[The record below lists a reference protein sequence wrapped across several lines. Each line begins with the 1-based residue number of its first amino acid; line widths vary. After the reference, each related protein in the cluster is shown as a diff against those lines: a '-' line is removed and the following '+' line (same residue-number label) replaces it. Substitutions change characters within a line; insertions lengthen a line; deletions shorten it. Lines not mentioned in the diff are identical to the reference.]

1 MIARFARKPAK
12 NRLPGIASTLRRRII
27 KLLMNFPIYE
37 GCLDDY
43 GSAAE
48 LARDCAT
55 LGLDGLEVVWGCD
68 DYVGELPDSQLIVG
82 YHLVFFSTW
91 VDFWKGDEAALLA
104 EFGNWEAVRVCYG
117 AETRAGLIARY
128 RADLHRALDLGAEYV
143 VFHVSDVLM
152 HEGFTYEFS
161 HTDREVCDCACELAN
176 QVLDGIDTNVAFLVE
191 NQWWPG
197 FTFCDPAMTRRLLDG
212 IAYDNVGI
220 MLDTGH
226 LMSTT
231 TALRSQVQ
239 AARYI
244 RDLYDAH
251 GDMRELVRGVHLH
264 QSITG
269 EYVERTRGII
279 PGDFVGTY
287 EQRFARSYQHI
298 LQIDRHD
305 PWDDPVVGDL
315 VRHIA
320 PEWVNNELSAASRAQ
335 RNDRLLVQL
344 RALGEQCAMR

>member
-1 MIARFARKPAK
+1 
-12 NRLPGIASTLRRRII
+12 
-27 KLLMNFPIYE
+27 MNFPIFE
-37 GCLDDY
+37 GCLDEY
-43 GSAAE
+43 ESASE
-48 LARDCAT
+48 LARDCGM

-68 DYVGELPDSQLIVG
+68 GYAGELPARDLIVG

-104 EFGNWEAVRVCYG
+104 EFGSWEAVHDCYG
-117 AETRAGLIARY
+117 ADTPAGLVARY
-128 RADLHRALDLGAEYV
+128 RDDLRRALDLGAEYV

-176 QVLDGIDTNVAFLVE
+176 QVLDGVDADVAFLVE

-212 IAYDNVGI
+212 IAYGNVGI

-231 TALRSQVQ
+231 TALRSQAQ
-239 AARYI
+239 AVRYI

-251 GDMRELVRGVHLH
+251 GDMRERVRGMHLH
-264 QSITG
+264 QSLTG

-279 PGDFVGTY
+279 PEDFAGTY
-287 EQRFARSYQHI
+287 AQRFARSYQHI
-298 LQIDRHD
+298 LQIDRHEPWSD
-305 PWDDPVVGDL
+305 PAIGDL
-315 VRHIA
+315 VRYIG

-335 RNDRLLVQL
+335 RNDRIRTQL
-344 RALGEQCAMR
+344 RALGERWAVR